1 MNSSPN
7 NDERLTIGDCKSGDK
22 ISVLGNKRSCQDFL
36 QTNCKRNNCRNPHLN
51 IIEINDI
58 SYASDLRYFKKFD
71 TTSIISKYVDNPIR
85 MKLSDHDAL
94 DNNDNIITWNTMS
107 RLGTRQKE
115 SIMNFGGEWNGY
127 PTGALMPWD
136 KLRFT
141 QIAEHI
147 TMESDFISKP
157 IMCFQEM
164 DYSIV
169 QLLRDKLAETHY
181 LSFTESDNN
190 SNTGGFLTIIRKDS
204 YSIEEQTDH
213 QDKWIGA
220 NGKKCSKL
228 VGSLITIKKIK
239 KVKSIKKIKN
249 DVLKILNVHL
259 DLKSAS
265 DSFPY
270 LIESIV
276 SNKIDFVIGDF
287 NLPQPKI
294 NELLKHES
302 FTIELI
308 SNGYDHICKII
319 R

>member
-1 MNSSPN
+1 MKFSLID
-7 NDERLTIGDCKSGDK
+7 NDKSKVDTREYCKTRDK
-22 ISVLGNKRSCQDFL
+22 ISVLGIKRSCQDFL
-36 QTNCKRNNCRNPHLN
+36 TNNCKRNNCRNPHLN
-51 IIEINDI
+51 IIEINDV

-71 TTSIISKYVDNPIR
+71 TTSIISKYVHHRIR
-85 MKLSDHDAL
+85 QRLSDHDAL
-94 DNNDNIITWNTMS
+94 NNNDNMITWNTMS
-107 RLGTRQKE
+107 RLGSRQKE

-127 PTGALMPWD
+127 PTGTLMPWD
-136 KLRFT
+136 ELRFI

-147 TMESDFISKP
+147 SGDLEFKGKP

-169 QLLRDKLAETHY
+169 ELLRDKLAETHY
-181 LSFTESDNN
+181 LNFTESDQN
-190 SNTGGFLTIIRKDS
+190 SNTGGLLMIVRKDS

-213 QDKWIGA
+213 RDKWLDKDNIE
-220 NGKKCSKL
+220 CSKL
-228 VGSLITIKKIK
+228 VGSLITIKNI
-239 KVKSIKKIKN
+239 N
-249 DVLKILNVHL
+249 DSNVQKILNVHL
-259 DLKSAS
+259 DLKSAEYS
-265 DSFPY
+265 IPF

-287 NLPQPKI
+287 NLHQARI

-308 SNGYDHICKII
+308 SEGYDHICKII

>member
-1 MNSSPN
+1 MKFSLI
-7 NDERLTIGDCKSGDK
+7 NDDKSKLDTNEYCKTRDK
-22 ISVLGNKRSCQDFL
+22 ISILGNKRSCQDFL

-51 IIEINDI
+51 IIEINDV
-58 SYASDLRYFKKFD
+58 SYASDLRFFKKFD
-71 TTSIISKYVDNPIR
+71 TTSIISKYVHHPIR

-94 DNNDNIITWNTMS
+94 DNKDNIITWNTMS
-107 RLGTRQKE
+107 RLGARQKE

-127 PTGALMPWD
+127 PTGTLMPWD
-136 KLRFT
+136 ELRFI

-147 TMESDFISKP
+147 ATESDFISKP

-169 QLLRDKLAETHY
+169 ELLRNKLVETHY
-181 LSFTESDNN
+181 LSFTESDHN
-190 SNTGGFLTIIRKDS
+190 SNTGGLLMIVRKDS

-213 QDKWIGA
+213 QDEWIDA

-228 VGSLITIKKIK
+228 VGSLITIK
-239 KVKSIKKIKN
+239 SIN
-249 DVLKILNVHL
+249 DSNVQKILNVHL
-259 DLKSAS
+259 DLKSAEYS
-265 DSFPY
+265 IPF

-287 NLPQPKI
+287 NLPQPRI

-308 SNGYDHICKII
+308 SEGYDHICKII